1 MNLPKKSQFIIV
13 QHFAEKAGVHFDL
26 RFEKPEGQLWDSF
39 VLKKE
44 PPLTMG
50 KRILAVKTH
59 DHNKKDALTIKP
71 ILSGY
76 GKGTYKKYADG
87 YCTIEKY
94 HPSHIVL
101 NFNGTKI
108 KGIYHLVSLKTISKD
123 KALREYLFF
132 KGRTDN
138 D

>member
-13 QHFAEKAGVHFDL
+13 QHFAEKAGTHYDL

-39 VLKKE
+39 VIKKDI
-44 PPLTMG
+44 PLLIG

-59 DHNKKDALTIKP
+59 DHNKKDAITVKP

-76 GKGTYKKYADG
+76 GKGSYKKFDGG

-101 NFNGTKI
+101 NFTGSKI
-108 KGIYHLVSLKTISKD
+108 KGIYHLISLKTISKD
-123 KALREYLFF
+123 KELREYLFF
-132 KGRTDN
+132 KGREYD
-138 D
+138 